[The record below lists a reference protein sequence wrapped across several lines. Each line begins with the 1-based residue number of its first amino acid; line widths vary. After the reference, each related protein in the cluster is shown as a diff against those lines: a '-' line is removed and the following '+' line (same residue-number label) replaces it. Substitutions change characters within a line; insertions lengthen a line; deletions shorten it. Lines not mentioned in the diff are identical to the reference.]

1 MTTIH
6 YKGVALCFN
15 TARLKFYNDACVTVD
30 KLANYGTYTTGP
42 SRKFNCFGVAM
53 GLFYDQLVE
62 GGEEDICV
70 CSFYSPDG
78 AVSPWQFVNHWG
90 PCNGACVSKT
100 FTCDGMTPVAHNGDE
115 KVKRDDDENE
125 NENDDDDTAAATA
138 VVSEELPLLLPSAER
153 ATDTSTTPSSLAAP
167 LAANWKAVA
176 VIVTITLCH
185 ALL

>member
-15 TARLKFYNDACVTVD
+15 TARLQFYNDACVTVD
-30 KLANYGTYTTGP
+30 ELANYGTYTTGP

-53 GLFYDQLVE
+53 GLFYDQLIE

-100 FTCDGMTPVAHNGDE
+100 YTCDGMTPVAGNGDE
-115 KVKRDDDENE
+115 KVKRDEDEDE
-125 NENDDDDTAAATA
+125 DDDDAAAA
-138 VVSEELPLLLPSAER
+138 AVVVSEEHPLLLLPSAQH
-153 ATDTSTTPSSLAAP
+153 ATDTSTTSSSLAAP
-167 LAANWKAVA
+167 LAANWNAVVVVA
-176 VIVTITLCH
+176 IITLCH